1 MKNTHVAGLISGVV
15 ALFGAAGMTQAADAP
30 AAAPAAAPAGAAD
43 TVRNRAIG
51 YVMVS
56 ENRAIYETK
65 DGKTECPQGYNDGP
79 REQFKL
85 RNPDEAKRTVMNTR
99 LSFESEVW
107 HPATTPDPLPYHY
120 IQGNIGEGLNL
131 DGKVGPNDLSSPLG
145 EKGID
150 NNLYRAI
157 GCTRNFRADGETS
170 ILTPQWRSR
179 ARYNTFVIELTDVDS
194 LANDDDVTV
203 TTYRGLDKLIADATG
218 NSYLPG
224 GTQTADMT
232 FGRKFIQSFKGKIKD
247 GVLTTE
253 AKDLWMPTASVY
265 DPRDGGPDTL
275 YRAMRF
281 QLNVAAKSADGYMG
295 GYADIESWY
304 YASHNTRDALHQ
316 SYGGT
321 SGPSMYRALMKLAD
335 YAPDKNGVNTA
346 ISSALNVRFTQ
357 VFVRH
362 PDAQVAKA
370 PIDTS
375 ATIQTTGQRE

>member
-1 MKNTHVAGLISGVV
+1 MKKIHAASTLISSAV
-15 ALFGAAGMTQAADAP
+15 ALFGGMSLAQAADATTASS
-30 AAAPAAAPAGAAD
+30 AAVQ
-43 TVRNRAIG
+43 TVLNRTIG

-56 ENRAIYETK
+56 ENRAIHETH
-65 DGKTECPQGYNDGP
+65 DGKTECPTGYNDGP

-107 HPATTPDPLPYHY
+107 HPATNPDPLPYYY
-120 IQGNIGEGLNL
+120 IQGNAGIGLNL
-131 DGKVGPNDLSSPLG
+131 DGKVGPNDFTSPLG
-145 EKGID
+145 DKGID
-150 NNLYRAI
+150 NQMYRAI
-157 GCTRNFRADGETS
+157 GCTRNFREEGETS
-170 ILTPQWRSR
+170 ILTPQWRTR
-179 ARYNTFVIELTDVDS
+179 ARYNTFVIELTNVDS
-194 LANDDDVTV
+194 LADDDDVTV
-203 TTYRGLDKLIADATG
+203 TTYRGMDKLIADATG

-232 FGRKFIQSFKGKIKD
+232 WGKKFIQSFKGKIKD

-281 QLNVAAKSADGYMG
+281 NLNVAARSAEGYMG
-295 GYADIESWY
+295 GYANIESWY
-304 YASHNTRDALHQ
+304 YASNNTRDALHQ

-370 PIDTS
+370 PGESTSTS
-375 ATIQTTGQRE
+375 AADNRE

>member
-1 MKNTHVAGLISGVV
+1 MKKIHAASTLISSAV
-15 ALFGAAGMTQAADAP
+15 ALFGGMSLAQAADSTTA
-30 AAAPAAAPAGAAD
+30 AGAAVQ
-43 TVRNRAIG
+43 TVLNRSIG
-51 YVMVS
+51 YVMIS
-56 ENRAIYETK
+56 ENRAIYETH

-120 IQGNIGEGLNL
+120 IQGNTGEGLNL

-150 NNLYRAI
+150 NQMYRAI

-179 ARYNTFVIELTDVDS
+179 ARYNTFMIELTDVDS

-224 GTQTADMT
+224 GTQTADT
-232 FGRKFIQSFKGKIKD
+232 TWGKKFIQTFKGQIKD

-281 QLNVAAKSADGYMG
+281 KLNVAARSADGYMG

-370 PIDTS
+370 PALSTSTS
-375 ATIQTTGQRE
+375 AADNRE